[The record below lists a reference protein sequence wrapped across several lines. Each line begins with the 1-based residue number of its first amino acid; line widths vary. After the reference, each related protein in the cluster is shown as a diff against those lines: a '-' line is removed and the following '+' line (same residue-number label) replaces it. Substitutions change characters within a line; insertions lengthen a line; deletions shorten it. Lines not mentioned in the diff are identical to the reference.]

1 MILSFKVKFR
11 TEGDAPITRLM
22 RWHRW
27 DPAREVSRQDIAS
40 IRCCVP
46 PSPCDQ
52 RWQLHNNF
60 PCFLRD
66 LVIWNLCTKDGIHSP
81 SFQSLLVQSCT
92 PQTTVRER
100 WEALQAPHF
109 LMFSYLRTVLNSSP
123 CFFLTTITKEHQF
136 HQRHPSYG
144 FLCEQMAHFNQE
156 KKISQTDFRFSNH

>member
-1 MILSFKVKFR
+1 
-11 TEGDAPITRLM
+11 M
-22 RWHRW
+22 RWHGW
-27 DPAREVSRQDIAS
+27 DPAHEVSREDTVS
-40 IRCCVP
+40 TRCCVP

-52 RWQLHNNF
+52 RWQPHNNF

-66 LVIWNLCTKDGIHSP
+66 LVIWNLCTKDRFHSP

-109 LMFSYLRTVLNSSP
+109 LMFSYLTTVLNSSH
-123 CFFLTTITKEHQF
+123 CFFETRITKEHQF

-144 FLCEQMAHFNQE
+144 FLCEHMGHFNQE
-156 KKISQTDFRFSNH
+156 KKYHKQIFDFQTIRRH